1 MATVRFSEDLL
12 QKIKDNANNTFDT
25 RLKKVYGVEEGLADR
40 IYDHV
45 FKDYYASMNA
55 LPKEFMEQ
63 VSNIT
68 ISHFGDVPTNVQ
80 LNFASLRPLPK
91 G

>member
-12 QKIKDNANNTFDT
+12 QKIKDNASDTFDT
-25 RLKKVYGVEEGLADR
+25 RLKKVYGVEEGLGDR

-63 VSNIT
+63 VSNKT
-68 ISHFGDVPTNVQ
+68 IS
-80 LNFASLRPLPK
+80 
-91 G
+91 